1 MGVIKMYERF
11 RGRLDELFEDAP
23 QTNRAKELKEELLA
37 NLMDKYNDLISY
49 GKTDEEAFNIT
60 ISGIGDIDELTREL
74 KEKDVFNYKQSIID
88 RKKSALILSISIGLY
103 IMSVVILILCTE
115 VLKINENI
123 AVCLMLTI
131 DAVATCLIIYNVVSR
146 PKYLKADDTIVEEFK
161 EWKSSKTTEKDI
173 VKSIESIMWLVTV
186 ALYFLLSF
194 TLGIWSFSWII
205 FIIGAAI
212 NNVITLVFQLRKR

>member
-1 MGVIKMYERF
+1 MGVIRMYERF
-11 RGRLDELFEDAP
+11 RERLDKLFENAP

-37 NLMDKYNDLISY
+37 NLMDKYNDLISS
-49 GKTDEEAFNIT
+49 GKNDDEAFNIT
-60 ISGIGDIDELTREL
+60 ISGIGDIDDLIREL
-74 KEKDVFNYKQSIID
+74 KEKDVFDYGQSVID
-88 RKKSALILSISIGLY
+88 RKKNALILSISIGLY

-115 VLKINENI
+115 VLNIDENV

-161 EWKSSKTTEKDI
+161 EWKSANTSEKAMI
-173 VKSIESIMWLVTV
+173 KSITSIMWLVIT

-194 TLGIWSFSWII
+194 TLGIWGFSWII

-212 NNVITLVFQLRKR
+212 DRIITLSFQLRKR

>member
-1 MGVIKMYERF
+1 MYERF
-11 RGRLDELFEDAP
+11 RERLDKLFENAP

-37 NLMDKYNDLISY
+37 NLMDKYNDLISS
-49 GKTDEEAFNIT
+49 GKNDDEAFNIT
-60 ISGIGDIDELTREL
+60 ISGIGDIDDLIREL
-74 KEKDVFNYKQSIID
+74 KEKDVFDYGQSVID
-88 RKKSALILSISIGLY
+88 RKKNALILSISIGLY
-103 IMSVVILILCTE
+103 IMSVVVLILCTE
-115 VLKINENI
+115 VLNINENV

-161 EWKSSKTTEKDI
+161 EWKSANTSEKAMI
-173 VKSIESIMWLVTV
+173 KSITSIMWLVMT

-194 TLGIWSFSWII
+194 TLGIWGFSWII

-212 NNVITLVFQLRKR
+212 DRIITLSFQLRKR